1 MTMSA
6 HPPCQFN
13 RREIEKRFT
22 RLENDFVTL
31 EAMLKRHETMLNNIA
46 KSLVALHNATLGKQP
61 PTEKK
66 P

>member
-1 MTMSA
+1 MPTSA

-13 RREIEKRFT
+13 KREIEKRFT
-22 RLENDFVTL
+22 RLANDFVTL
-31 EAMLKRHETMLNNIA
+31 EAMLKRHETMLNDIA
-46 KSLVALHNATLGKQP
+46 KSLVDLRNATLGEQP